1 MDTDYHYFALGETN
15 LYDCILSSERAERN
29 DYRTMRINYSRVFI
43 LQYAKMRK
51 LKLYDNFFVNFC
63 DIKKFKKLGIN
74 TDSLYFAS

>member
-1 MDTDYHYFALGETN
+1 MDTDYHYFALRETN
-15 LYDCILSSERAERN
+15 LYDCILSSKRAERN
-29 DYRTMRINYSRVFI
+29 DYRTMRITYSRVFI

-74 TDSLYFAS
+74 TNSLYFAS